1 MNLLLLE
8 DSDFI
13 DERVVE
19 LSGRRLK
26 HMLKI
31 KKISVG
37 SVLKTGVLNGQ
48 TGAATIIKIL
58 PDSVIAQVDL
68 TENPPPILPLT
79 VVLALPR
86 PKMLKRII
94 QTLATLG
101 VKNIY
106 LLNTWKVEKSY
117 WQTSCLNESYI
128 REQLILGLEQGCD
141 TLLPEVTIKKSFKPF
156 VEDELVG
163 IAKNNYALVA
173 HPASSSPCPTGI
185 DKPTILAIGPEGGFT
200 DYEIRKFTDVGFK
213 SIHLGKRIQRVET
226 IIPSLLARIFL

>member
-8 DSDFI
+8 HSDFI
-13 DERVVE
+13 DEGVVE

-26 HMLKI
+26 HMLKVQ
-31 KKISVG
+31 KISVG
-37 SVLKTGVLNGQ
+37 SVLKAGVLNGQ
-48 TGAATIIKIL
+48 TGAATIVKIL
-58 PDSVIAQVDL
+58 PNSVIAQVDL
-68 TENPPPILPLT
+68 REKPLPILPLT
-79 VVLALPR
+79 IILALPR

-106 LLNTWKVEKSY
+106 LLSTWKVEKSY

-141 TLLPEVTIKKSFKPF
+141 TLLPEVTIKKNFKPF
-156 VEDELVG
+156 VEDELVD